1 MDEIW
6 FDECVSADEPKSIPK
21 WKIGRICKDV
31 KQDKKSKFKKIYNE
45 RGKYTKWRKSGIIP
59 NTHRR

>member
-31 KQDKKSKFKKIYNE
+31 KQDKKSKSKEDYRKFIKNKMKK
-45 RGKYTKWRKSGIIP
+45 RSVK
-59 NTHRR
+59 